1 MEVIATE
8 IADQFSKFKSGL
20 FTSIIDKL
28 RINKAGSFLLRFGKN
43 NRILLIGGKDKV
55 DFLFGVH
62 FNQNTDISLAR
73 IYLKEVE
80 ESKKKISVSLMFKYF
95 SDLGRLDGN
104 LKSLFDVTEFN
115 CGVLQTSL
123 YVKSD

>member
-95 SDLGRLDGN
+95 SDLGRLDGD